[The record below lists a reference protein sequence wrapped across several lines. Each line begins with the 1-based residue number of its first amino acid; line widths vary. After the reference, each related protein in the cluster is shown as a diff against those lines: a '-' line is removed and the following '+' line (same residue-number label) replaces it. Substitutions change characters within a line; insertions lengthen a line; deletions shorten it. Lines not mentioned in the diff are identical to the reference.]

1 MQMKEQFRH
10 GQSRSSAGQL
20 GNANCTRD
28 PARPSRSFVR
38 PGVCCTRGQQEFS
51 GTKIDRSGLLDII
64 DSNSSLTR
72 AELQVQKSEGR
83 HQKITQENKLNRVSS
98 LPHSVVLFLYAQGRT
113 SLLTSVSIMC
123 TGSHLVYVHKVV
135 LIVRTQA
142 RVNLLT
148 ELSL

>member
-1 MQMKEQFRH
+1 MQIALETLRDHH
-10 GQSRSSAGQL
+10 GA
-20 GNANCTRD
+20 
-28 PARPSRSFVR
+28 SFV
-38 PGVCCTRGQQEFS
+38 QES
-51 GTKIDRSGLLDII
+51 AAPEVNKSSGGTKIDRSGLLDII